1 MSGLLQMYHH
11 RGEREEL
18 LGVLGPYIVGVVYK
32 HEGDKRLD
40 RSGLIIACKT
50 GEEDRSQ
57 GKAGL
62 ILSLCRTAFRVRM
75 RFFASLRHGD
85 VM

>member
-1 MSGLLQMYHH
+1 MSGLIQMYHH

-18 LGVLGPYIVGVVYK
+18 LGVLGPYIVG
-32 HEGDKRLD
+32 
-40 RSGLIIACKT
+40 IIACKT